1 MIALFFPSSHIRN
14 FRDVFEKMV
23 FPRTLKEKFTNV
35 LKRKKVRTVKPYS
48 FYRIINTMKKNKD
61 DLHFMYLPSFGQILT
76 ILNHFFPFSP
86 FFKFSLVL
94 VCSTAVFSPFFFL
107 SLFNSFAHQPFFR
120 WNLNI
125 KFRIFFVK
133 KNRLKIHVCVK
144 PTILYS
150 FVVVHICVMLACAL
164 LFKCFPLF
172 VAILFNVLLGY
183 S

>member
-86 FFKFSLVL
+86 FFEIFISFGVCYCCIFPIILSFSIQLFYTSTLFSLEFEYNNTIL
-94 VCSTAVFSPFFFL
+94 FCCSSYMCDVSLCVAFQMFSPFCC
-107 SLFNSFAHQPFFR
+107 NSF
-120 WNLNI
+120 
-125 KFRIFFVK
+125 
-133 KNRLKIHVCVK
+133 
-144 PTILYS
+144 
-150 FVVVHICVMLACAL
+150 
-164 LFKCFPLF
+164 
-172 VAILFNVLLGY
+172 
-183 S
+183 